1 MQSMKRVVLV
11 SILMLCLFIPMEAQA
26 QIPGLGVDI
35 ECSQQTI
42 KINVHPQQNA
52 PVEVD
57 CTVKNTGQ
65 VAEEISLDSNV
76 EGNGFSLVLSE
87 TTFDL
92 GAGEDASFVATFS
105 ASAQLGVIT
114 EDYNISARVVSFG
127 VEPIFIPLGGV
138 LEQTAELSG
147 EVSSLPYS
155 KIDFKLASGYS
166 TMTIEEKG
174 EDGFL
179 LIQLELSNEGNA
191 DDTIFVSITNQQ
203 ELDDLGLAYAF
214 YSESPLYVGVDFY
227 RETIGA
233 DRSSDAGFM
242 TIGIAELPDEDI
254 SIDIKLRAYSDM
266 SGSDEDYIEIS
277 VPVTIKGSG
286 SSGGVLGLDSVSS
299 DNMKLIGMATGGFI
313 GLILLLV
320 VISRLTKKTGKR
332 KIAAKEAK
340 RVAKKGR
347 KSNKSAKRAKKANP
361 VVEEDEDLD
370 SDDDF
375 EDDFGDLDDD
385 FDFDD
390 L

>member
-57 CTVKNTGQ
+57 CTVTNTGA

-92 GAGEDASFVATFS
+92 GAGEDASFVAKFS
-105 ASAQLGVIT
+105 ASAQLAVLT
-114 EDYNISARVVSFG
+114 EDYNISARVVSSG
-127 VEPIFIPLGGV
+127 IEPILVPLGEAGS
-138 LEQTAELSG
+138 TAELSG

-174 EDGFL
+174 EDGFIL
-179 LIQLELSNEGNA
+179 LQLELSNEGNA

-227 RETIGA
+227 RETVGT
-233 DRSSDAGFM
+233 DQSSDAGFM

-266 SGSDEDYIEIS
+266 SGPDEDYIEIS
-277 VPVTIKGSG
+277 VPVTIKASG

-340 RVAKKGR
+340 ILAKSGR
-347 KSNKSAKRAKKANP
+347 KSNKSAKRAKKTNP

>member
-57 CTVKNTGQ
+57 CTVENTGQ

-92 GAGEDASFVATFS
+92 GAGEDASFVAKFS
-105 ASAQLGVIT
+105 ASTQLAVIT
-114 EDYNISARVVSFG
+114 EDYNISARVVSSG
-127 VEPIFIPLGGV
+127 IEPILVPLGEAGS
-138 LEQTAELSG
+138 TAELSG